1 MLDSHYSDTQYPDI
15 GDPNMYGKPD
25 SIDRLVQAMLA
36 LAALASIANGLF
48 MLTDP
53 FGWYDFVDTVKAT

>member
-1 MLDSHYSDTQYPDI
+1 
-15 GDPNMYGKPD
+15 MYGKPD

-48 MLTDP
+48 MLADP
-53 FGWYDFVDTVKAT
+53 FGWYDFVDTVKATGPANPHFIKDIGIAFA